1 MLQQKANEEE
11 IKENIKHA
19 RYLRMLIFIETQI
32 KIHSN
37 IKKIKTKNGQ
47 GNIIYIDISNDT
59 TMDWNEIP

>member
-1 MLQQKANEEE
+1 
-11 IKENIKHA
+11 
-19 RYLRMLIFIETQI
+19 MLIFIETQI